1 MTEGALRVLSYNVHG
16 QRDDR
21 AALAEVVRGV
31 AADVVIVQEGPRRF
45 GWRNRTANLARAF
58 GAVLAVGGL
67 PSLGNLILTDLRVR
81 VHHTWTTQFP
91 LTPGR
96 HMRGAAFAECS
107 VGRRRFTV
115 AGTHLSLDATER
127 ASQAELLRKELSAV
141 ETPVVIGADVN
152 ETSGGAAWR
161 TIADGLTDAAV
172 SAGAADRCTFPL
184 LGPQARI
191 DGLFVDPRIQV
202 VRYDVVDTP
211 LAKRASDH
219 FPVIADLVLPE

>member
-1 MTEGALRVLSYNVHG
+1 MAEGFLRVLTYNVHG

-21 AALAEVVRGV
+21 AALAEIVRGV

-45 GWRNRTANLARAF
+45 NWRHKSANLARAF

-67 PSLGNLILTDLRVR
+67 PSLGNLILTDMR
-81 VHHTWTTQFP
+81 VHVHSTRVVRFP
-91 LTPGR
+91 LVPGR

-107 VGRRRFTV
+107 VGRRRFTI
-115 AGTHLSLDATER
+115 AGTHLSLDAGER
-127 ASQAELLRKELSAV
+127 ATQAELLKKELSTSEA
-141 ETPVVIGADVN
+141 PVVLGADLN

-172 SAGAADRCTFPL
+172 WADATDRCTFPL
-184 LGPQARI
+184 HGPQGRI
-191 DGLFVDPRIQV
+191 DALFVDPGIEV

-211 LAKRASDH
+211 LSRRASDH
-219 FPVIADLVLPE
+219 FPVIADLVIPE